1 MRKGIHTK
9 TSTQHFEDSGMMVMD
24 GSIGNLRK
32 HAGLNGWSS
41 LMERRCGSE
50 ILHCCAADG
59 NTVSI
64 VLLDVRISSG
74 LCSILKGSVAMSNR
88 IDDVIHDL
96 AYWQLKLMLVNEE
109 IDKHPE
115 RQNVLITP
123 KQTPNDW
130 RNEIKSKI
138 SDLTEEL
145 AILLGVR
152 Q

>member
-9 TSTQHFEDSGMMVMD
+9 TSTQHFADCGMMALD

-59 NTVSI
+59 NAVSI

-74 LCSILKGSVAMSNR
+74 LCSILKGNR
-88 IDDVIHDL
+88 
-96 AYWQLKLMLVNEE
+96 Q
-109 IDKHPE
+109 
-115 RQNVLITP
+115 
-123 KQTPNDW
+123 
-130 RNEIKSKI
+130 
-138 SDLTEEL
+138 
-145 AILLGVR
+145 
-152 Q
+152 